1 MYNEGEVIMQ
11 DKHFVFVHCKED
23 RDVLIN
29 KIKYPK
35 TVYHVG
41 NDPQPGE
48 IHLKN
53 RPGILWIFMTWIVD
67 NYDNLPDYTIFSQAI
82 ADDHVHEPLLAFDAT
97 LTSDFGSFAFARS
110 LYNQYTTDWVR
121 CHPCASLLE
130 KVGLKLHNVNNTSKP
145 IFICYPGEINFL
157 SKKKILEKPKAFYEK
172 LIELDNDDTFYEDFL
187 NERKPGFFYI
197 DSRKYHPNVRKLSNQ
212 ELFAERTIRDKTSYF
227 GRTFEA
233 LWFYVFADRHTFDR
247 LDTAQACMG
256 NKLYFNFDRKKY
268 SLYTKFTPFP
278 FSDDN
283 FYTILNFKMF
293 ENDWFDW
300 NCPNYLK
307 WRETL
312 KEKMIWEGQQMGFD
326 GQGLLDYFEQA
337 GYKHISL

>member
-1 MYNEGEVIMQ
+1 MQ

-41 NDPQPGE
+41 NNLQPGE
-48 IHLKN
+48 IQMSSKQ
-53 RPGILWIFMTWIVD
+53 GIEWIYMTWIVE

-82 ADDHVHEPLLAFDAT
+82 ADDHVHEPLLAFEST
-97 LTSDFGSFAFARS
+97 LTSGFGSFAFARS

-130 KVGLKLHNVNNTSKP
+130 KMGLKLHNVNNACKP
-145 IFICYPGEINFL
+145 IFICYPGVIFYA
-157 SKKKILEKPKAFYEK
+157 SRDKIREKPKSFYEK

-187 NERKPGFFYI
+187 NEEKPAFFYN
-197 DSRKYHPNVRKLSNQ
+197 DSRKYHPDVRGMNND
-212 ELFAERTIRDKTSYF
+212 ELFKARTVRDKTSYF
-227 GRTFEA
+227 GRTCEA
-233 LWFYVFADRHTFDR
+233 LWFYIFADKQLFNH
-247 LDTAQACMG
+247 LDTAQACIG
-256 NKLYFNFDRKKY
+256 NKLYFNINHEKY
-268 SLYTKFTPFP
+268 SLNFKFVPFP

-283 FYTILNFKMF
+283 FRTTLNFKMF

-307 WRETL
+307 WRESL
-312 KEKMIWEGQQMGFD
+312 KEKMLWEAQRMGFD
-326 GQGLLDYFEQA
+326 GQGLLNYFEQA